1 MRRKRHGAMGAGLA
15 LLVLLAAL
23 FCATTSSPPA
33 FRAVPSSTAAGPHMA
48 PCPETL
54 DDAGHGAPAATGNA
68 PCLKKAQPEQQ
79 QFRFGAPLAR
89 ALPAQADDTAPA
101 RASAYRE
108 VRRYG
113 PEPSP
118 PDLTELSVRRV

>member
-1 MRRKRHGAMGAGLA
+1 MRRTRHGAMSAGLA

-23 FCATTSSPPA
+23 FCATTASPPA
-33 FRAVPSSTAAGPHMA
+33 FRAASSSAAADPHVA

-54 DDAGHGAPAATGNA
+54 DDAGHGAPAAAGSG

-79 QFRFGAPLAR
+79 HPRFGALLSR

-101 RASAYRE
+101 WASAHRD
-108 VRRYG
+108 VRRHG